1 MTIRTRMPGLWS
13 LLVGHDADAEERE
26 KAAAIRAQALAELQ
40 EAQRRRDSRRKHKA
54 HGDAVKATCE
64 ALRSGA

>member
-1 MTIRTRMPGLWS
+1 MIRTRMPGLWA

-40 EAQRRRDSRRKHKA
+40 EAQKRRDTRKQHERARKA
-54 HGDAVKATCE
+54 IEATCE

>member
-1 MTIRTRMPGLWS
+1 MIRTRMPALWA

-40 EAQRRRDSRRKHKA
+40 EAQRRCDSRRKHKA
-54 HGDAVKATCE
+54 QADAIAATRKALE
-64 ALRSGA
+64 AGA